1 MNEQLP
7 DGPAFLARYAR
18 VWTVLIII
26 AAFALAVGFIA
37 VRYLAALAPRYLDAF
52 QAVGE
57 AILASLILY
66 ILISLFID
74 PRRQLSQAH
83 SLAGYAIHEANKQF
97 QQRFEV
103 SLPTAVYEASSFPK
117 VDFRENFVAL
127 MTKSTRYDHCGTTA
141 HFASFRLAAG
151 QENPEVAQ
159 LDQVRLCIIDPRVE
173 NVIRAHCQLR
183 LRNDAGGNRNARISE
198 EIRRMKEEIYTTLV
212 ALFDISGHVSTSV
225 YFHTN
230 LPYFRCE
237 MFDDGMFLTYYL
249 GGARYPETLEFS
261 ASTRP
266 YRAYK
271 SAMLLVRRFATKTIQ
286 FGYPGSSA
294 DLIEDDDALV
304 ALLADLGCATSLGE
318 LRVKRDERFSELE
331 EKLSAAGISKNDL
344 F

>member
-1 MNEQLP
+1 MLERP
-7 DGPAFLARYAR
+7 DGSALLARYAR

-26 AAFALAVGFIA
+26 FALALAVGLIA
-37 VRYLAALAPRYLDAF
+37 VGYLARLSPKYLNVF

-74 PRRQLSQAH
+74 PRRQLYQAR
-83 SLAGYAIHEANKQF
+83 SLAGYAIHEANRQF

-103 SLPTAVYEASSFPK
+103 SLPTAVYEASSIPK
-117 VDFRENFVAL
+117 IDFRENFVTL
-127 MTKSTRYDHCGTTA
+127 MTRSTRYDHCGTTA
-141 HFASFRLAAG
+141 HFASFRLAASRG
-151 QENPEVAQ
+151 HPEVAH
-159 LDQVRLCIIDPRVE
+159 LDQVRLCIIDPRAE
-173 NVIRAHCQLR
+173 NVISAHCQLR
-183 LRNDAGGNRNARISE
+183 LRDNTESNTSARISE

-212 ALFDISGHVSTSV
+212 ALFDIGGFVSTHV
-225 YFHTN
+225 YLHTN

-266 YRAYK
+266 YLAYK
-271 SAMLLVRRFATKTIQ
+271 SAMLLVRQFATKTIQ
-286 FGYPGSSA
+286 FGHPGPSA
-294 DLIEDDDALV
+294 DLIADNDALA
-304 ALLADLGCATSLGE
+304 ALLADLGCTTPIAE
-318 LRVKRDERFSELE
+318 LRAKRDERFRELE
-331 EKLSAAGISKNDL
+331 EKLSTAGISSDNL